1 MKERY
6 FRWLLKFIGNG
17 FCRKNSYFELLKYLF
32 NVEYYWYI
40 PMDENRAVD
49 GVDLRHRFVTECDE
63 DLEASYT
70 LLSGPANVLEVLVAL
85 SIKMEYIVRGSIE
98 LSKSGQWFWGMIK
111 SLGIF
116 DCYDGC
122 FDEEEAEYFLGE
134 WFDPASGISIFPD
147 KSGELWSQAMEFLS
161 DKFV

>member
-1 MKERY
+1 MEERY

-122 FDEEEAEYFLGE
+122 FDEEEVEYFLGE
-134 WFDPASGISIFPD
+134 WFNPASRISIFPE